1 MSVVG
6 AAVAVLAD
14 RPPEFGHGQDDHVA
28 HAITQVAIERGQGKT
43 ELAQPRGQLAFA
55 RALIHMRVPAAAIG
69 ERDLQPYVGFDQLR
83 DLQQGSAQAARRIL
97 RAISGTV
104 LRGVGAL

>member
-1 MSVVG
+1 M
-6 AAVAVLAD
+6 AVACPWSVPLLPFSRIV
-14 RPPEFGHGQDDHVA
+14 RPNSDMVRTT
-28 HAITQVAIERGQGKT
+28 TQVAIERGQGKT
-43 ELAQPRGQLAFA
+43 QLAQPCGQLAFA
-55 RALIHMRVPAAAIG
+55 RALVHMRVPAAAIG
-69 ERDLQPYVGFDQLR
+69 ERDLQPYIGFDQLR